1 MTMTAN
7 SDAQFLSFRPKS
19 YFRPLDLKDHLLS
32 IIKGAERRR
41 HVEKLLAEGE
51 LTIVQS
57 DLLRPTLSD
66 ADRSAAGAIHPALMG
81 GEYLPDRGGGEVE
94 IARITLAST
103 LQDVT
108 CVYARREGSRI
119 ELRVV
124 DEHEGM
130 TLTDATQLSVEAPLT
145 LGGFVDFFLG
155 GFDLLEVLEMNFA
168 DDGYD
173 RDAVLTF
180 FEASSVHYPQFDR
193 ALRDRVEAWLEERQ
207 PDPDPEDEY

>member
-1 MTMTAN
+1 MTMTLTSKAEI
-7 SDAQFLSFRPKS
+7 LSFQPDS
-19 YFRPLDLKDHLLS
+19 YFEPLDLKGHLLS
-32 IIKGAERRR
+32 TIKGAERRR
-41 HVEKLLAEGE
+41 HVEKLLEQGE
-51 LTIVQS
+51 LQIVQS
-57 DLLRPTLSD
+57 DVLRPALSD
-66 ADRSAAGAIHPALMG
+66 ADRSAAGAIHPAMMG

-130 TLTDATQLSVEAPLT
+130 TLTDETKLSVEAPLT
-145 LGGFVDFFLG
+145 LGEFVDFFLS

-193 ALRDRVEAWLEERQ
+193 AIRDRVEAWLEERQ
-207 PDPDPEDEY
+207 PEPDPDDED